1 MLTNLTPNAAYDFVV
16 ESTDPS
22 RNGPSLG
29 SRLTFTTSSSPD
41 LTPPV
46 ISGLV
51 RTAVIGD
58 KNTFNWSTD
67 KFATTQLRSG
77 LNTAMTSQASAPGL
91 SLDHDLTIVLQPG
104 TTYYVA
110 AVAMDNS
117 GNSSESG
124 SISFTTAGVADVT
137 APTTTASLGNGSY
150 IDAQNVTLTTD
161 KPANIY
167 YTTNGSEP
175 TTSSQMYN
183 SPINVTSSK
192 SLKFFALDGA
202 GNKELAKSVDLTIQY
217 LVIGG
222 TSDDNGTLTCPG
234 LVNSNET
241 AICNV
246 TANAGYKVKT
256 ISGCGGE
263 LNGTSYITA
272 SITGNCTVNAVFS
285 LVSITSPTYTVTPV
299 TGAGFSIFPEN
310 VQTVVYGNTA
320 TFTVNPTAG
329 YGILSV
335 SGCNGTLNSSSYTA
349 ANITDNC
356 NITVTTV
363 KRSGNGTSN
372 TTPNI
377 ADALKALQAYA
388 GLLTLSASEKIIFD
402 VAPLSS
408 TGVPLGN
415 NVIDAADVILILR
428 RSVGIG
434 NW

>member
-1 MLTNLTPNAAYDFVV
+1 
-16 ESTDPS
+16 
-22 RNGPSLG
+22 
-29 SRLTFTTSSSPD
+29 
-41 LTPPV
+41 
-46 ISGLV
+46 
-51 RTAVIGD
+51 
-58 KNTFNWSTD
+58 
-67 KFATTQLRSG
+67 
-77 LNTAMTSQASAPGL
+77 
-91 SLDHDLTIVLQPG
+91 
-104 TTYYVA
+104 
-110 AVAMDNS
+110 
-117 GNSSESG
+117 
-124 SISFTTAGVADVT
+124 
-137 APTTTASLGNGSY
+137 
-150 IDAQNVTLTTD
+150 
-161 KPANIY
+161 
-167 YTTNGSEP
+167 
-175 TTSSQMYN
+175 
-183 SPINVTSSK
+183 
-192 SLKFFALDGA
+192 
-202 GNKELAKSVDLTIQY
+202 
-217 LVIGG
+217 
-222 TSDDNGTLTCPG
+222 
-234 LVNSNET
+234 
-241 AICNV
+241 
-246 TANAGYKVKT
+246 
-256 ISGCGGE
+256 
-263 LNGTSYITA
+263 
-272 SITGNCTVNAVFS
+272 
-285 LVSITSPTYTVTPV
+285 VTPV